1 MQGYDMAK
9 RSKSSSSPSTTQ
21 LAREAAK
28 ARNQANKL
36 RDKLR
41 RAKKRAREAE
51 ERLARKLREK
61 EQRQAKNFA
70 KRVFRSAVAKLK
82 RVGLV
87 SKRVDARKA
96 QPTSKPL
103 KEKISKFEKVLEGK
117 ERSFRVSDKASR
129 EALKE
134 QGYTV
139 QGDRVILANTM
150 AYRKGKVRVTQRST
164 TQSKPI
170 QSLRLGRNFDKQI
183 KEAFK
188 GLKDDEYIAFN
199 VEGHNSLSIYQ
210 VPEALISDLMKYNLE
225 KRGVTFIRV
234 FKVEDAP
241 QYIQQRRIES
251 NAVEKARRARVNARK
266 KQAKSVIR
274 TARGR

>member
-1 MQGYDMAK
+1 MAK
-9 RSKSSSSPSTTQ
+9 RGKSSRQPATTQ

-41 RAKKRAREAE
+41 KAEKRANEAE
-51 ERLARKLREK
+51 ARLARKQREK
-61 EQRQAKNFA
+61 ETRQFKNTV
-70 KRVFRSAVAKLK
+70 KRAFRSAVAKLK

-96 QPTSKPL
+96 KPTSKPL
-103 KEKISKFEKVLEGK
+103 KEKIARFEKVLEGK
-117 ERSFRVSDKASR
+117 ERAFKVTDKAAR
-129 EALKE
+129 DALKE
-134 QGYTV
+134 QGYTIEN
-139 QGDRVILANTM
+139 GRVVLANSM
-150 AYRKGKVRVTQRST
+150 AFRKGKVRVAKPHA

-170 QSLRLGRNFDKQI
+170 QSLKLGRDFDKQI
-183 KEAFK
+183 RAAFA

-210 VPEALISDLMKYNLE
+210 VADALISDLMKYNLE

-241 QYIQQRRIES
+241 QYIAQRRVETD
-251 NAVEKARRARVNARK
+251 AVAKARRARYNAKK
-266 KQAKSVIR
+266 KQARSVVR
-274 TARGR
+274 AARGH

>member
-1 MQGYDMAK
+1 MAK
-9 RSKSSSSPSTTQ
+9 RTKSSKSPAATQ
-21 LAREAAK
+21 LAKEAAK
-28 ARNQANKL
+28 ARNTARKL
-36 RDKLR
+36 RDQLLK
-41 RAKKRAREAE
+41 AEKKAAEAE
-51 ERLARKLREK
+51 ARLARKLREK
-61 EQRQAKNFA
+61 QKRQTKNTL

-87 SKRVDARKA
+87 SKKVDARKA

-103 KEKISKFEKVLEGK
+103 KEKVARFEKVLEGK
-117 ERSFRVSDKASR
+117 ERAFRVTDKAAR
-129 EALKE
+129 EALRQ

-139 QGDRVILANTM
+139 AGDRVVLANTM
-150 AYRKGKVRVTQRST
+150 AYRKGKVRVAKPNS

-170 QSLRLGRNFDKQI
+170 QSLKLGRNFDAQI
-183 KEAFK
+183 RAAFK
-188 GLKDDEYIAFN
+188 NLKDDEYIAFN

-210 VPEALISDLMKYNLE
+210 VADALISDLMKYNLE

-241 QYIQQRRIES
+241 KYIEQRRIES
-251 NAVEKARRARVNARK
+251 NAVEKARRQRVNARK
-266 KQAKSVIR
+266 RQAKSVLR